1 MLRDGVPGF
10 GIGGTLSLRFRFHVT
25 DHFAMLALL
34 RRWFGFSAAGMDEKA
49 RLFRNEH
56 TGHIDTKMI
65 WVLLTTAVALTIQQY
80 AGHPVYVQPVAGFLA
95 NILGGP
101 AFKSE
106 IRNVLDRW
114 GGDQL
119 SVLLWWFGVA
129 VACYVVI
136 PIAVIKGVFRERLS
150 DYGLKLRGFT
160 AGWPIYLIF
169 VAGMIPLVTIFS
181 AESHFQA
188 TYPFYRI
195 ASRAELDADFL
206 KWEIAYALQFVAL
219 EFFFRGF
226 LLHGIKHR
234 LGFDAVFVMTVPY
247 CMIHFQKPLP
257 ECFASIVAGV
267 LLGFMSLKTRSIW
280 LGAALHI
287 SVAWGM
293 DFASLYRKG
302 LIG

>member
-1 MLRDGVPGF
+1 M
-10 GIGGTLSLRFRFHVT
+10 
-25 DHFAMLALL
+25 FALF
-34 RRWFGFSAAGMDEKA
+34 RRWFGSTIAEVEGNA
-49 RLFRNEH
+49 RQFRNAN
-56 TGHIDTKMI
+56 TDRIDLKTI
-65 WVLLTTAVALTIQQY
+65 WVLLTTAVALTIQHY
-80 AGHPVYVQPVAGFLA
+80 AAHPYFVQPVASFFAKL
-95 NILGGP
+95 LGGP
-101 AFKSE
+101 AYESE
-106 IRNVLDRW
+106 IRNLLQRW
-114 GGDQL
+114 GSDQL
-119 SVLLWWFGVA
+119 SVLFWWFGVT
-129 VACYVVI
+129 VLCYVAI
-136 PIAVIKGVFRERLS
+136 PWFVIKGVFGERLS
-150 DYGLKLRGFT
+150 EYGLKLRGLT
-160 AGWPIYLIF
+160 TGWPIYLVF
-169 VAGMIPLVTIFS
+169 VAGMVPLVWIFS

-188 TYPFYRI
+188 TYPFYRVV
-195 ASRAELDADFL
+195 SRAEVNVDLL

-226 LLHGIKHR
+226 LVHGTKHR
-234 LGFDAVFVMTVPY
+234 FGIDSVFVMTVPY